1 MTEMPLQPPPAPP
14 PGPAQQRIVL
24 PPHRQRAHRPWQVR
38 AREWAHR
45 NLFPSRT
52 GTAMTLA
59 AAALIGGLLA
69 GIVWFVFFDANWAV
83 VTANRW
89 LLFAGG
95 FDHEQA
101 WRLWFCMALI
111 FALIGAAYGTWSSL
125 GRKDHLFIALVGA
138 FVLFL
143 MAHGGATISNAPEA
157 TQRSVEETIAIHDES
172 GRAAAIEHL
181 TTQAAGDSDGY
192 TYAVD
197 ATNGEILAHQLD
209 RTLDAPLSGRRITD
223 PEIGVDGDGREF
235 GTEILGASEDGIWVE
250 YEHVHPTR
258 GTDGRKHTWAVRRGD
273 LIFAEGYYV
282 LTPAPWSSIWF
293 LLSVVALYA
302 AYAITRRLPRDDSR
316 GRQRQVRITGGLLA
330 LSLPIALGVL
340 LIGSGTRADDLD
352 GFVLNLILAP
362 VGIVGGLL
370 VGIPLALGRNSKM
383 RAISWT
389 CTAYIEIIRGAPLLG
404 WLFVALF
411 ILGDVIGGSLVI
423 RVMVTLA
430 VFTGAYMAEYIRGGL
445 QALPRG
451 QNEAAR
457 AVGLTPMQA
466 TRMITLP
473 QALRISIPPMVG
485 QAISIWKDTTLVTVI
500 LPLRELKGNAD
511 SAIAQLQFTP
521 DRIEAY
527 VFVAVVFWVV
537 AFMMSRIS
545 QRTERA
551 LGVGER

>member
-1 MTEMPLQPPPAPP
+1 MAEMPVQPPPAAPA
-14 PGPAQQRIVL
+14 PGQQKIVL
-24 PPHRQRAHRPWQVR
+24 PPHRQRAHRPWGVR

-45 NLFPSRT
+45 NLFPSPM

-59 AAALIGGLLA
+59 AAAVMALIAA
-69 GIVWFVFFDANWAV
+69 GVIWFVFFDADWEV
-83 VTANRW
+83 ITANRW

-95 FDHEQA
+95 YDHDEA
-101 WRLWFCMALI
+101 WRLWFCMALV
-111 FALIGAAYGTWSSL
+111 FALIGAAYGTWSNL
-125 GRKDHLFIALVGA
+125 GRRDHLFIALIGG
-138 FVLFL
+138 FVIFL
-143 MAHGGATISNAPEA
+143 MAHGGA
-157 TQRSVEETIAIHDES
+157 
-172 GRAAAIEHL
+172 
-181 TTQAAGDSDGY
+181 
-192 TYAVD
+192 
-197 ATNGEILAHQLD
+197 
-209 RTLDAPLSGRRITD
+209 
-223 PEIGVDGDGREF
+223 
-235 GTEILGASEDGIWVE
+235 
-250 YEHVHPTR
+250 
-258 GTDGRKHTWAVRRGD
+258 
-273 LIFAEGYYV
+273 
-282 LTPAPWSSIWF
+282 APWSSIWF
-293 LLSVVALYA
+293 LAAVGALYA
-302 AYAITRRLPRDDSR
+302 AYAATRRLPRDDSR
-316 GRQRQVRITGGLLA
+316 GRQMHVRIVGSLLA
-330 LSLPIALGVL
+330 LSLPIALMVL

-352 GFVLNLILAP
+352 GFVLNLVLAP

-411 ILGDVIGGSLVI
+411 ILGDVIGGSLLV

-451 QNEAAR
+451 QHEAAR
-457 AVGLTPMQA
+457 AVGLTPLQA

-485 QAISIWKDTTLVTVI
+485 QAIAIWKDTTLVTVI

-511 SAIAQLQFTP
+511 SAIAQLEFTP

-527 VFVAVVFWVV
+527 VFVAVIFWVV
-537 AFMMSRIS
+537 SFMMSRIS

>member
-1 MTEMPLQPPPAPP
+1 MAEMPVQPQPAAPAP
-14 PGPAQQRIVL
+14 GQQKIVL
-24 PPHRQRAHRPWQVR
+24 PPHRERAHRPWRVR

-59 AAALIGGLLA
+59 AAAVMALIAA
-69 GIVWFVFFDANWAV
+69 GVIWFVFFDADWEV

-95 FDHEQA
+95 YNHDEA
-101 WRLWFCMALI
+101 WRLWFCIALV

-125 GRKDHLFIALVGA
+125 GRRDHLFIALTGA
-138 FVLFL
+138 FVIFL
-143 MAHGGATISNAPEA
+143 MAHGGA
-157 TQRSVEETIAIHDES
+157 
-172 GRAAAIEHL
+172 G
-181 TTQAAGDSDGY
+181 
-192 TYAVD
+192 
-197 ATNGEILAHQLD
+197 
-209 RTLDAPLSGRRITD
+209 
-223 PEIGVDGDGREF
+223 
-235 GTEILGASEDGIWVE
+235 
-250 YEHVHPTR
+250 
-258 GTDGRKHTWAVRRGD
+258 
-273 LIFAEGYYV
+273 
-282 LTPAPWSSIWF
+282 PWSSIWF
-293 LLSVVALYA
+293 LAAVAALYA
-302 AYAITRRLPRDDSR
+302 AYAATVRLPRDDSR
-316 GRQRQVRITGGLLA
+316 ERQMQVRIVGALLS
-330 LSLPIALGVL
+330 LSLPIALMVL

-411 ILGDVIGGSLVI
+411 ILGDVIGGSLLI

-451 QNEAAR
+451 QAEAAR
-457 AVGLTPMQA
+457 AVGLTPLQA

-485 QAISIWKDTTLVTVI
+485 QAIAIWKDTTLVTVI

-511 SAIAQLQFTP
+511 SAIAQLEFTP

-527 VFVAVVFWVV
+527 VFVAVIFWVV
-537 AFMMSRIS
+537 SFMMSRIS

>member
-1 MTEMPLQPPPAPP
+1 MAEMPVQPPPAAPA
-14 PGPAQQRIVL
+14 PGQQKIVL

-45 NLFPSRT
+45 NLFPSPT

-59 AAALIGGLLA
+59 AAAVMGLIAA
-69 GIVWFVFFDANWAV
+69 GVIWFVFFDADWEV
-83 VTANRW
+83 ITANRW

-95 FDHEQA
+95 YDHDEA
-101 WRLWFCMALI
+101 WRLWFCMALV
-111 FALIGAAYGTWSSL
+111 FALIGAAYGTWSNL
-125 GRKDHLFIALVGA
+125 GRRDHLFIALVGG
-138 FVLFL
+138 FVIFL
-143 MAHGGATISNAPEA
+143 MAHGGA
-157 TQRSVEETIAIHDES
+157 
-172 GRAAAIEHL
+172 
-181 TTQAAGDSDGY
+181 
-192 TYAVD
+192 
-197 ATNGEILAHQLD
+197 
-209 RTLDAPLSGRRITD
+209 
-223 PEIGVDGDGREF
+223 
-235 GTEILGASEDGIWVE
+235 
-250 YEHVHPTR
+250 
-258 GTDGRKHTWAVRRGD
+258 
-273 LIFAEGYYV
+273 
-282 LTPAPWSSIWF
+282 APWSSIWF
-293 LLSVVALYA
+293 LAAVAALYA
-302 AYAITRRLPRDDSR
+302 AYAATRRLPRDDSR
-316 GRQRQVRITGGLLA
+316 GRQMHVRIVGSLLA
-330 LSLPIALGVL
+330 LSLPIALMVL

-352 GFVLNLILAP
+352 GFVLNLVLAP

-411 ILGDVIGGSLVI
+411 ILGDVIGGSLLV

-451 QNEAAR
+451 QHEAAR
-457 AVGLTPMQA
+457 AVGLTPLQA

-485 QAISIWKDTTLVTVI
+485 QAIAIWKDTTLVTVI

-511 SAIAQLQFTP
+511 SAIAQLEFTP

-527 VFVAVVFWVV
+527 VFVAVIFWVV
-537 AFMMSRIS
+537 SFMMSRIS

>member
-1 MTEMPLQPPPAPP
+1 MAEMPVQPPPAAPA
-14 PGPAQQRIVL
+14 PGQQKIVL
-24 PPHRQRAHRPWQVR
+24 PPHRQRAHRPWRVR

-45 NLFPSRT
+45 NLFPSPV

-59 AAALIGGLLA
+59 AAALIVLIGA
-69 GIVWFVFFDANWAV
+69 GAIWFVFFDADWEV
-83 VTANRW
+83 ITANRW

-95 FDHEQA
+95 YDREEA
-101 WRLWFCMALI
+101 WRLWFCMALV
-111 FALIGAAYGTWSSL
+111 FALIGAAYGTWSNL
-125 GRKDHLFIALVGA
+125 GRRDHLFIALAGG
-138 FVLFL
+138 FVIFL
-143 MAHGGATISNAPEA
+143 MAHGGA
-157 TQRSVEETIAIHDES
+157 
-172 GRAAAIEHL
+172 
-181 TTQAAGDSDGY
+181 
-192 TYAVD
+192 
-197 ATNGEILAHQLD
+197 
-209 RTLDAPLSGRRITD
+209 
-223 PEIGVDGDGREF
+223 
-235 GTEILGASEDGIWVE
+235 
-250 YEHVHPTR
+250 
-258 GTDGRKHTWAVRRGD
+258 
-273 LIFAEGYYV
+273 
-282 LTPAPWSSIWF
+282 APWSSIWF
-293 LLSVVALYA
+293 LVSVAALYGG
-302 AYAITRRLPRDDSR
+302 YAITARLPRDDSR
-316 GRQRQVRITGGLLA
+316 GRQMQVRIVGALLA
-330 LSLPIALGVL
+330 LSLPIALMVL

-352 GFVLNLILAP
+352 GFVLNLVLAP

-411 ILGDVIGGSLVI
+411 ILGDVIGGSLVV
-423 RVMVTLA
+423 RVMVILA

-451 QNEAAR
+451 QHEAAR

-466 TRMITLP
+466 TRLITLP

-511 SAIAQLQFTP
+511 SAIAQLEFTP

-527 VFVAVVFWVV
+527 VFVAVVFWMVS
-537 AFMMSRIS
+537 FMMSRIS

>member
-1 MTEMPLQPPPAPP
+1 MAEMPVQPPPAAPA
-14 PGPAQQRIVL
+14 PGQQKIVL
-24 PPHRQRAHRPWQVR
+24 PPHRQRAHRPWGVR

-45 NLFPSRT
+45 NLFPSPM

-59 AAALIGGLLA
+59 AAAVMALIAA
-69 GIVWFVFFDANWAV
+69 GVIWFVFFDADWEV
-83 VTANRW
+83 ITANRW

-95 FDHEQA
+95 YDHDEA
-101 WRLWFCMALI
+101 WRLWFCMALV
-111 FALIGAAYGTWSSL
+111 FALIGAAYGTWSNL
-125 GRKDHLFIALVGA
+125 GRRDHLFIALIGG
-138 FVLFL
+138 FVIFL
-143 MAHGGATISNAPEA
+143 MAHGGATISDAPGT
-157 TQRSVEETIAIHDES
+157 TQRDIEETVAIYSES
-172 GRAAAIEHL
+172 GREAVLEYSSRP
-181 TTQAAGDSDGY
+181 TAGDSDRY
-192 TYAVD
+192 RYVVD
-197 ATNGEILAHQLD
+197 ATDGRILAHQLD
-209 RTLDAPLSGRRITD
+209 RALDEPLTGQRITN
-223 PEIGVDGDGREF
+223 PGIGVDEDGREF

-273 LIFAEGYYV
+273 LIFAAGYYV
-282 LTPAPWSSIWF
+282 VTPAPWSSIWF
-293 LLSVVALYA
+293 LAAVVVLYA
-302 AYAITRRLPRDDSR
+302 AYAVTRRLPRDDSR
-316 GRQRQVRITGGLLA
+316 GRQMHVRIVGSLLA
-330 LSLPIALGVL
+330 LSLPIALMVL

-352 GFVLNLILAP
+352 GFVLNLVLAP

-411 ILGDVIGGSLVI
+411 ILGDVIGGSLLV

-451 QNEAAR
+451 QHEAAR
-457 AVGLTPMQA
+457 AVGLTPLQA

-485 QAISIWKDTTLVTVI
+485 QAIAIWKDTTLVTVI

-511 SAIAQLQFTP
+511 SAIAQLEFTP

-527 VFVAVVFWVV
+527 VFVAVIFWVV
-537 AFMMSRIS
+537 SFMMSRIS